1 MYLCIYSFIFDCA
14 GYLFLRG
21 LFSSCGEW
29 RLVFV
34 AVCGLLVGVLSL
46 VVKRGL

>member
-21 LFSSCGEW
+21 LFSSFGER
-29 RLVFV
+29 RLLFIV
-34 AVCGLLVGVLSL
+34 VCGLLVAVLSL